1 MNGPGNQLLAG
12 SGLTL
17 DQNCRISGRHPRNL
31 LQYSAQCFG
40 GADYV
45 LKHRVTIDLLSQ
57 REVFVAHPLFGLLAI
72 FDVSS
77 RREPPRYSALFI
89 EQRVVAKQK
98 PAIPPI
104 FAAHALFNLKRH
116 STCQAA
122 ASFAPCS
129 FEIVGMKVPLMSL
142 ITSRALHL
150 FKGMSVIVEQ
160 HLVRL
165 KQRPLGVQDQDM

>member
-1 MNGPGNQLLAG
+1 MPDQRGSIACGWRAQSTPFPYRFRPESELWNLKASSCGPGGALYA
-12 SGLTL
+12 
-17 DQNCRISGRHPRNL
+17 RVR
-31 LQYSAQCFG
+31 

-57 REVFVAHPLFGLLAI
+57 REVFVAHSLFSLLAI

-77 RREPPRYSALFI
+77 RREPPRYSALLI

-98 PAIPPI
+98 PPIPPI

-129 FEIVGMKVPLMSL
+129 FEIVGLKVSLMSR

-150 FKGMSVIVEQ
+150 FKGMSGRV
-160 HLVRL
+160 
-165 KQRPLGVQDQDM
+165 